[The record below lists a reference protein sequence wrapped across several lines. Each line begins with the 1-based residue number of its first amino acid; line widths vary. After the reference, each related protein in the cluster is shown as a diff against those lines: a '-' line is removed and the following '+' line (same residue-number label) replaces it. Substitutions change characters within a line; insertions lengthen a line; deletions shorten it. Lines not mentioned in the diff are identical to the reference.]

1 MNWPICSTGGLLKW
15 ACGLV
20 FLSGFWWRAY
30 FSIGYSGKSWIS
42 YANHRIPFF
51 LEFTLPIKNEKT
63 AEFHLQRFYIMFTDI
78 VVCIFVAYQNRIT
91 YKNEVIMGLFDYIFK
106 SKKER
111 EQEVQVKDVLKR
123 TDDFIER
130 TERMLDKMEK
140 DDKAWKKNIGY

>member
-1 MNWPICSTGGLLKW
+1 
-15 ACGLV
+15 
-20 FLSGFWWRAY
+20 
-30 FSIGYSGKSWIS
+30 
-42 YANHRIPFF
+42 
-51 LEFTLPIKNEKT
+51 
-63 AEFHLQRFYIMFTDI
+63 
-78 VVCIFVAYQNRIT
+78 
-91 YKNEVIMGLFDYIFK
+91 MGLFDYIFK